1 MLGTAAGGPAG
12 RAILSHFSVM
22 VEGTS
27 QIFAAGPP
35 VVKRSLGQT
44 ISKEDL
50 GGPAV
55 AVNKAGS
62 IHNVAACEE
71 EAFDQIKRF
80 LSYLP
85 SNVNELPP

>member
-1 MLGTAAGGPAG
+1 MISAVLGTAAGGPAG

-44 ISKEDL
+44 ITKEDL

-62 IHNVAACEE
+62 IHNVAQSEDDAL
-71 EAFDQIKRF
+71 AQIAG
-80 LSYLP
+80 
-85 SNVNELPP
+85 E